1 MVPEMSVMKRNLGT
15 TPTRCQRLTYSEP
28 SSQTVGSSFT
38 EQVTLSSEA
47 LCHGYL
53 EMSGARGPRIKLLA
67 SYVGTQALQLEVFR
81 LHLTLGWDWPQS
93 EMGDL
98 GLDRPSGGP
107 PRQAARPGEE
117 LLPPLLSLS
126 STFTGS
132 P

>member
-15 TPTRCQRLTYSEP
+15 TPTRCQCLTHSEP

-38 EQVTLSSEA
+38 EQVSLSSEA

-53 EMSGARGPRIKLLA
+53 EMSSGRVPR
-67 SYVGTQALQLEVFR
+67 LEVKHCNWKFSE

-107 PRQAARPGEE
+107 PRQAARPRKE